1 MSLDGNKFFPVN
13 FISKDFVDL
22 REKRRQVGVRNSQR
36 ALKLAKIA
44 PTHLAAAL
52 ENNVTENEDGV
63 DESSLL
69 VQDDMEGPSTPMQQ
83 NVEFPQ

>member
-1 MSLDGNKFFPVN
+1 MEDLISLDGNKFFPAN

-36 ALKLAKIA
+36 ALKLTKIA

-52 ENNVTENEDGV
+52 ENNITENEETTKENQYIGKYTI
-63 DESSLL
+63 LC
-69 VQDDMEGPSTPMQQ
+69 
-83 NVEFPQ
+83 NV